1 MKYEEVKKLINN
13 VIENEFRSVEE
24 ENLKDLDTEVLNAYK
39 SYSSEI
45 IRLQEKIQG
54 GLSEELKKDFLKLD
68 DLMTEQLC
76 IEIAYYFKKGV
87 QAGTTNLS
95 FLKDTKIMGCID

>member
-54 GLSEELKKDFLKLD
+54 GLSEELKKDFYRMDSLLLD
-68 DLMTEQLC
+68 QLC

-95 FLKDTKIMGCID
+95 FLKDTNMMGTI

>member
-1 MKYEEVKKLINN
+1 MKYEEVKKLIDN

-54 GLSEELKKDFLKLD
+54 GLSEELKKDFYRMDSLLLD
-68 DLMTEQLC
+68 QLC

-87 QAGTTNLS
+87 IAGTTNLN
-95 FLKDTKIMGCID
+95 FLKNTNMMGAI

>member
-13 VIENEFRSVEE
+13 VIKNEFRRVEE
-24 ENLKDLDTEVLNAYK
+24 ENLKDLNVEVLKAYK

-45 IRLQEKIQG
+45 IRLQKKIQG
-54 GLSEELKKDFLKLD
+54 GLSEELKKDFYIMDSL
-68 DLMTEQLC
+68 LMDQLC

-87 QAGTTNLS
+87 QAGTTNLN
-95 FLKDTKIMGCID
+95 FLKDTNMMEYIE

>member
-1 MKYEEVKKLINN
+1 MKYEDLRKLINN
-13 VIENEFRSVEE
+13 VIENEFRTVER
-24 ENLKDLDTEVLNAYK
+24 ENLQGLDTEVLEKYEN
-39 SYSSEI
+39 YSNEI

-54 GLSEELKKDFLKLD
+54 GLSEELKKDFYRMDSL
-68 DLMTEQLC
+68 LMDQLC

>member
-1 MKYEEVKKLINN
+1 MKYEDLRKLINN
-13 VIENEFRSVEE
+13 VIESEFRTVEG
-24 ENLKDLDTEVLNAYK
+24 ENLQGLDTEVLEEYEN
-39 SYSSEI
+39 YSNEI
-45 IRLQEKIQG
+45 SRLQEKIQG
-54 GLSEELKKDFLKLD
+54 GLSGELKKDFLKLD

-95 FLKDTKIMGCID
+95 FLKDTKIMGYIY

>member
-24 ENLKDLDTEVLNAYK
+24 ENLKDLNVEVLKAYK

-54 GLSEELKKDFLKLD
+54 GLSEELKKDFYRMDSL
-68 DLMTEQLC
+68 LMDQLC

-95 FLKDTKIMGCID
+95 FLKDTNMMGAI

>member
-13 VIENEFRSVEE
+13 VIENEFRTVER
-24 ENLKDLDTEVLNAYK
+24 ENLQGLDTEVLEKYEN
-39 SYSSEI
+39 YSNEI

-54 GLSEELKKDFLKLD
+54 GLSEEIKEDFLKLAN
-68 DLMTEQLC
+68 LMTEQLC

-95 FLKDTKIMGCID
+95 FLKDTNMMGTI

>member
-1 MKYEEVKKLINN
+1 MKYEDLRKLINN
-13 VIENEFRSVEE
+13 VIENEFRTVER
-24 ENLKDLDTEVLNAYK
+24 ENLQGLDTEVLEKYEN
-39 SYSSEI
+39 YSNEI
-45 IRLQEKIQG
+45 IRLQEKIKCR
-54 GLSEELKKDFLKLD
+54 LPEEIKEDFLKLD

-95 FLKDTKIMGCID
+95 FLKDTKIMEYID

>member
-54 GLSEELKKDFLKLD
+54 GLSEELKKDFYRMDSLLLD
-68 DLMTEQLC
+68 QLC

-87 QAGTTNLS
+87 IAGTTNLS
-95 FLKDTKIMGCID
+95 FLKDTNMMGTI

>member
-13 VIENEFRSVEE
+13 VIENEFRSVVEK
-24 ENLKDLDTEVLNAYK
+24 NLKDLDTEVLEKYEN
-39 SYSSEI
+39 YSNEI

-54 GLSEELKKDFLKLD
+54 GLSEEIKEDFLKLD
-68 DLMTEQLC
+68 NLMTEQLC

-95 FLKDTKIMGCID
+95 FLKDTNMMGTI